1 MTGISA
7 TLMAAIQALTGA
19 VEAETQCLRDGD
31 FAALSAAA
39 ERKQQAAAA
48 YEQAMKALAA
58 TRGIA
63 AKLPEVTRRDLR
75 AAAKRLELALSDNT
89 RLVSAMRAA
98 GTTLIGRILEAAS
111 QPATAGG
118 YTAAGRIAAEPT
130 ALTAYGERV

>member
-1 MTGISA
+1 MTGIST

-19 VEAETQCLRDGD
+19 VEAETQCLRAGD

-39 ERKQQAAAA
+39 ERKQQAAAT
-48 YEQAMKALAA
+48 YEQALKTLAA
-58 TRGIA
+58 ERGIA
-63 AKLPEVTRRDLR
+63 AKLPEMTRRDLR

-111 QPATAGG
+111 QPATAAG
-118 YTAAGRIAAEPT
+118 YTAAGRIAAEPA

>member
-19 VEAETQCLRDGD
+19 VEAETECLRAGD
-31 FAALSAAA
+31 FAALTVAA
-39 ERKQQAAAA
+39 ERKQTAATT
-48 YEQAMKALAA
+48 YEHALKALAA
-58 TRGIA
+58 ERGIA
-63 AKLPEVTRRDLR
+63 QRLPELTRRDLR

-111 QPATAGG
+111 QPTSVAG